1 MEVEMVSK
9 ELISFAKKL
18 RASGLNPM
26 FASQKKAPIKSWK
39 LYQNMPLTDQEIETF
54 AKDNNVDRIGVI
66 TGFGGLFVIDFDT
79 KTENPLTINYEV
91 NRSVEALQE
100 KIPENSPVRSLL
112 LAVVSKLSPDALNK
126 IYIESTPSG
135 GFHLFAI
142 AESPP
147 KSGVIARHKD
157 GAVAVEIKGLG
168 GFVVTAP
175 SKEYKPV
182 FNEITKLAKLTE
194 TELAD
199 LLTAVMSLNTNL
211 VPSSEPGVIE
221 QFLDL
226 LTQHGW
232 QVLGQNSERFYLQR
246 PGKFDKGC
254 SATLH
259 KEFKLLYVFSTNAPP
274 FEPNKAYTLASARNL
289 LLGKE
294 LPPSKSRKLK
304 ELALIKSELLKLGTW
319 KFNILKQRYELH
331 TPNGIT
337 IISDR
342 LRKKLHIDYFERG
355 HTINLDFF
363 NELIDAISEDTNPVV
378 EYFQRLEP
386 LETGGIKEFASFI
399 KCKTETRWNIT
410 LNYFKRFFTA
420 AVAQVLGVAKND
432 YALIFWGKQG
442 VGKSSFLRSLAPP
455 ELKEYLVDV
464 PLITRDKDFLMV
476 AGGNLI
482 INLDDL
488 DGLYFRDSSFLKS
501 IFSQEEFVFRRP
513 YDKQH
518 QTLPRINSFVGS
530 CNKRNFLDDFTG
542 ARRFLIVEVEDI
554 DFSYKNFDVT
564 KVWQEAKF
572 LLLNGFRFWL
582 NREETEQINA
592 FNERYQVHDLETEL
606 VFSNIK
612 EQIQNG
618 DEVFYVT
625 ASDILIAFQKVY
637 DLKNLKLKN
646 IGAALQRIGHFPEI
660 RKISG
665 KTYRVYEIA
674 VDEKAFELAN
684 ELRLLAK
691 MTSKADV
698 YSNKE
703 V

>member
-1 MEVEMVSK
+1 MEKISK
-9 ELISFAKKL
+9 ELVNFAKKL
-18 RASGLNPM
+18 RKLGFSPM
-26 FASQKKAPIKSWK
+26 FATQKAPITSWRS
-39 LYQNMPLTDQEIETF
+39 YQKHPLTEPEIEAIAQTQN
-54 AKDNNVDRIGVI
+54 AEQVGVI
-66 TGFGGLFVIDFDT
+66 TGYSGIFVIDFDT
-79 KTENPLTINYEV
+79 KTKDPLTVTYDV
-91 NRSVEALQE
+91 NQNTEALQK
-100 KIPENSPVRSLL
+100 KIPKNNPVSSIL
-112 LAVVSKLSPDALNK
+112 LAVVSKLSPDTLEK
-126 IYIESTPSG
+126 IYIEITPSG

-147 KSGVIARHKD
+147 NSGVIARHKD
-157 GAVAVEIKGLG
+157 GAVAIEIKGIG

-199 LLTAVMSLNTNL
+199 LLTAVMSLNDNELTPNETGE
-211 VPSSEPGVIE
+211 VEE
-221 QFLDL
+221 FLNF
-226 LTQHGW
+226 LTQKGW
-232 QVLGQNSERFYLQR
+232 VVIGQNTKVIYLRR
-246 PGKFDKGC
+246 PNKTTRGC
-254 SATLH
+254 SATLN
-259 KEFKLLYVFSTNAPP
+259 KELGLFYVFSTNAQP
-274 FEPNKAYTLASARNL
+274 FEPNKAYTLTSARNL

-294 LPPSKSRKLK
+294 LPPAKSRRVR
-304 ELALIKSELLKLGTW
+304 ELALIKSELLKLGSW

-337 IISDR
+337 IVSDR
-342 LRKKLHIDYFERG
+342 LRKKMHVDFYERG
-355 HTINLDFF
+355 HVVSLDFF
-363 NELIDAISEDTNPVV
+363 NEVIDAIAEDTNPVV
-378 EYFQRLEP
+378 EYFQHLEP
-386 LETGGIKEFASFI
+386 VETGGIKEFASFV
-399 KCKTETRWNIT
+399 KCKTEARWNIT

-442 VGKSSFLRSLAPP
+442 VGKSSFLRYLAPP
-455 ELKEYLVDV
+455 ELKDYLVDL
-464 PLITRDKDFLMV
+464 PLVTRDKDFLMV

-501 IFSQEEFVFRRP
+501 IFSQEHFVFRRP

-554 DFSYKNFDVT
+554 DFGFKNFDIT
-564 KVWQEAKF
+564 KVWQEAKW
-572 LLLNGFRFWL
+572 LLINGFRFWL
-582 NREETEQINA
+582 NKEETKQINA
-592 FNERYQVHDLETEL
+592 YNERYQIHDMETEL

-612 EQIQNG
+612 EQIQKD

-637 DLKNLKLKN
+637 DLKNLKVRN

-660 RKISG
+660 KKIAG

-691 MTSKADV
+691 MTSKDDV

>member
-1 MEVEMVSK
+1 MEGKMKTSK
-9 ELISFAKKL
+9 GLVDFAKKL
-18 RASGLNPM
+18 RAFGLSPM
-26 FASQKKAPIKSWK
+26 FAKEKAPIRSWRA
-39 LYQNMPLTDQEIETF
+39 YQKNPLTETEIEAIAQTQS
-54 AKDNNVDRIGVI
+54 AEQVGVI
-66 TGFGGLFVIDFDT
+66 TGYGGIFVIDFDT
-79 KTENPLTINYEV
+79 KTKDPLTATYEA
-91 NRSVEALQE
+91 NKNTEALQR
-100 KIPENSPVRSLL
+100 KITKNNPVGSLL
-112 LAVVSKLSPDALNK
+112 LAVVSKLSPETFEK
-126 IYIESTPSG
+126 IYIETTPSG
-135 GFHLFAI
+135 GYHLFAI
-142 AESPP
+142 AGSPP
-147 KSGVIARHKD
+147 NSGVIARHKD
-157 GAVAVEIKGLG
+157 GAVAVETKGLG

-175 SKEYKPV
+175 SEGYIPV
-182 FNEITKLAKLTE
+182 HNEIAKLVKLSE

-199 LLTAVMSLNTNL
+199 LLTAVMSLNDNELNSNET
-211 VPSSEPGVIE
+211 GDIE
-221 QFLDL
+221 EFLNF

-232 QVLGQNSERFYLQR
+232 VVIGQNAKVIYLRR
-246 PGKFDKGC
+246 PNKTTLGC
-254 SATLH
+254 SATLN
-259 KEFKLLYVFSTNAPP
+259 KELRLFYVFSTNAQP
-274 FEPNKAYTLASARNL
+274 FEPNRSYTFTSARNL

-294 LPPSKSRKLK
+294 LPPAKSRRVR
-304 ELALIKSELLKLGTW
+304 ELASIKTELLKLGTW

-331 TPNGIT
+331 TPNGTT

-342 LRKKLHIDYFERG
+342 LRKKMHVEFFERG
-355 HTINLDFF
+355 HTVSLDFF
-363 NELIDAISEDTNPVV
+363 NEVIDAIAEDTNPVV

-386 LETGGIKEFASFI
+386 LETGGIEELARFV
-399 KCKTETRWNIT
+399 KCKTEKRWNIT

-442 VGKSSFLRSLAPP
+442 VGKSSFLRYLAPP

-476 AGGNLI
+476 AGGNLLL
-482 INLDDL
+482 NLDDL

-501 IFSQEEFVFRRP
+501 IFSQEIFVFRRP

-542 ARRFLIVEVEDI
+542 ARRFLIVEVDDI
-554 DFSYKNFDVT
+554 DFSYKNFDIT
-564 KVWQEAKF
+564 KVWQEAKW
-572 LLLNGFRFWL
+572 LLVTGFRFWL
-582 NREETEQINA
+582 NKEETEQINA
-592 FNERYQVHDLETEL
+592 YNERYQVHDIETEL
-606 VFSNIK
+606 VFTNIK
-612 EQIQNG
+612 EQIQQE

-646 IGAALQRIGHFPEI
+646 IGAALQRLGHFPEI
-660 RKISG
+660 EKIAG

-691 MTSKADV
+691 MTSKVDV
-698 YSNKE
+698 YSDRE
-703 V
+703 G

>member
-1 MEVEMVSK
+1 
-9 ELISFAKKL
+9 
-18 RASGLNPM
+18 LN
-26 FASQKKAPIKSWK
+26 KV
-39 LYQNMPLTDQEIETF
+39 L
-54 AKDNNVDRIGVI
+54 
-66 TGFGGLFVIDFDT
+66 GLF
-79 KTENPLTINYEV
+79 
-91 NRSVEALQE
+91 
-100 KIPENSPVRSLL
+100 
-112 LAVVSKLSPDALNK
+112 
-126 IYIESTPSG
+126 
-135 GFHLFAI
+135 
-142 AESPP
+142 
-147 KSGVIARHKD
+147 
-157 GAVAVEIKGLG
+157 
-168 GFVVTAP
+168 
-175 SKEYKPV
+175 
-182 FNEITKLAKLTE
+182 
-194 TELAD
+194 
-199 LLTAVMSLNTNL
+199 
-211 VPSSEPGVIE
+211 
-221 QFLDL
+221 
-226 LTQHGW
+226 
-232 QVLGQNSERFYLQR
+232 
-246 PGKFDKGC
+246 
-254 SATLH
+254 
-259 KEFKLLYVFSTNAPP
+259 YVFSTNAEP
-274 FEPNKAYTLASARNL
+274 FEPYKAYTLASTRNL

-331 TPNGIT
+331 TPDGVT

-342 LRKKLHIDYFERG
+342 LRKKMHIEFYERG
-355 HTINLDFF
+355 HLVSLDFF
-363 NELIDAISEDTNPVV
+363 NEVIDAISEDTNPVV

-386 LETGGIKEFASFI
+386 AETGGIRELASFV
-399 KCKTETRWNIT
+399 KCKTDARWNIT

-432 YALIFWGKQG
+432 YALIFWGRQG

-455 ELKEYLVDV
+455 DLKEYLVDV

-501 IFSQEEFVFRRP
+501 VFSQEHFVFRRP
-513 YDKQH
+513 FDRYH

-542 ARRFLIVEVEDI
+542 ARRFLIVEVSDI
-554 DFSYKNFDVT
+554 DFAYKNFDIT
-564 KVWQEAKF
+564 KVWQEAKW
-572 LLLNGFRFWL
+572 LLINGFRFWL
-582 NREETEQINA
+582 NKEETEQINA
-592 FNERYQVHDLETEL
+592 YNERYQTHDLETEL

-612 EQIQNG
+612 EQPLNG

-625 ASDILIAFQKVY
+625 ASDVLLAFQKVF
-637 DLKNLKLKN
+637 DLKNLKVKN
-646 IGAALQRIGHFPEI
+646 IGSALQRLGHYPEI
-660 RKISG
+660 RKING
-665 KTYRVYEIA
+665 RTYQLYEIA